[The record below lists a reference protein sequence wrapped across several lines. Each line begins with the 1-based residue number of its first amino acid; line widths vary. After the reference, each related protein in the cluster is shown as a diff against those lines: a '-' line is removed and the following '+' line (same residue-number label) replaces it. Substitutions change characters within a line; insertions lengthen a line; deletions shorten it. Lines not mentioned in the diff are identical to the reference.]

1 VRAIWNDVEYLRY
14 APAQF
19 PHADGSLGQ
28 ATEWCTSTVEQRRL
42 EGSGI
47 AFAAEADGR
56 LVSHVALFG
65 PDWTAMVCEIRY
77 WTGP

>member
-1 VRAIWNDVEYLRY
+1 MRAIWNDVEYLRY

-47 AFAAEADGR
+47 AFAAEA
-56 LVSHVALFG
+56 
-65 PDWTAMVCEIRY
+65 TAG
-77 WTGP
+77 W